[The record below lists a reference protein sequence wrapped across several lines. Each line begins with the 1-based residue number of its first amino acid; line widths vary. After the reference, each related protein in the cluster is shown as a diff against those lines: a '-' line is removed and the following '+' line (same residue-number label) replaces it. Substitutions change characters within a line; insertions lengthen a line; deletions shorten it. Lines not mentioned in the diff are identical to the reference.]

1 MQPTTKQHLE
11 AYLNRTWRS
20 QLSVIGVDG
29 LPATA
34 LAGNVTLPI
43 HNFKLSL
50 RIPPTLDAVK
60 AKADI
65 IKLLE
70 SNPPYNARVTVR
82 NHIIVIF
89 HKNVIF

>member
-1 MQPTTKQHLE
+1 MQPTTTQPLE

-20 QLSVIGVDG
+20 QLAVIGVDG
-29 LPATA
+29 LPPTVS
-34 LAGNVTLPI
+34 AGNVTLPI

-50 RIPPTLDAVK
+50 RIPPTLDA
-60 AKADI
+60 AKAEKDI

-82 NHIIVIF
+82 NLRIIYIESF
-89 HKNVIF
+89 